1 VIRARQRLPRRL
13 GLVAAVL
20 LVVGLATACEPSS
33 PSVTTDPA
41 LYPAFQSSVADYVNR
56 CDPQEPTDVDVT
68 APSGTTVSVDGQPA
82 NTGHFTAQVDQDVG
96 DRFTI
101 RVKTGSGTTTYHVRC
116 LPADFP
122 QWSAERTGTPQAQFY
137 ATSLIQGFSFAYQA
151 VFDTNGVPVWWTRTK
166 NFSFLFEPHPD
177 KRIAILTVDGPMQAL
192 SPTGQVARTLDTID
206 GPTDFHDARLL
217 PDGNYV
223 LATAHKQQADLTA
236 WGQGNDVTVINH
248 VFQVLSPAGDLIW
261 SWDTSQHIP
270 VTETTPSW
278 RTEPE
283 PVTGL
288 ADPWHYNSVEWTGDG
303 FIVSFRHLD
312 AIYKINYPSGTI
324 AWKIGG
330 IPRPESLVVVNDAVF
345 TGGGS
350 FSGQHDARLLPD
362 GTVTLFDNGSR
373 ANPTRNPRAV
383 RYRIDTTAK
392 TATLLEQI
400 TDPGSVFAGCCGSA
414 RKLPGGNW
422 VVGFGGSPVFTEQ
435 RPDGSRVF
443 RFVGTF
449 VYRAVPIL
457 PGQYTASAFRAG
469 MDEQYA
475 A

>member
-1 VIRARQRLPRRL
+1 
-13 GLVAAVL
+13 
-20 LVVGLATACEPSS
+20 
-33 PSVTTDPA
+33 
-41 LYPAFQSSVADYVNR
+41 
-56 CDPQEPTDVDVT
+56 
-68 APSGTTVSVDGQPA
+68 
-82 NTGHFTAQVDQDVG
+82 
-96 DRFTI
+96 
-101 RVKTGSGTTTYHVRC
+101 
-116 LPADFP
+116 
-122 QWSAERTGTPQAQFY
+122 
-137 ATSLIQGFSFAYQA
+137 
-151 VFDTNGVPVWWTRTK
+151 
-166 NFSFLFEPHPD
+166 
-177 KRIAILTVDGPMQAL
+177 
-192 SPTGQVARTLDTID
+192 
-206 GPTDFHDARLL
+206 
-217 PDGNYV
+217 
-223 LATAHKQQADLTA
+223 
-236 WGQGNDVTVINH
+236 
-248 VFQVLSPAGDLIW
+248 
-261 SWDTSQHIP
+261 
-270 VTETTPSW
+270 
-278 RTEPE
+278 
-283 PVTGL
+283 
-288 ADPWHYNSVEWTGDG
+288 
-303 FIVSFRHLD
+303 
-312 AIYKINYPSGTI
+312 
-324 AWKIGG
+324 
-330 IPRPESLVVVNDAVF
+330 VVNDAVF